1 MRHSSAIDLNG
12 DHLTLLVTAAQQDET
27 RALDRLLST
36 VRPALFSYFARR
48 VPNDLADDLAQIA
61 LIRIV
66 KALPHIDPKRAS
78 GFIGTIGH
86 NLLRT
91 EFRRQ
96 ARDRRRSAPS
106 VTPDELESG
115 ITADQEVELQDLVDA
130 VRRASSQ
137 TLTHELRD
145 VITALLRGEDRA
157 EIATTQ
163 GISQIT
169 VRTRLMRARVILR
182 EELGEAATTG
192 RGLTRR
198 NIRQNGEAH
207 SGVKESVAL
216 VLFQGTR

>member
-1 MRHSSAIDLNG
+1 MRHSGAIDLNG
-12 DHLTLLVTAAQQDET
+12 DQLALLVTAAQQDET

-48 VPNDLADDLAQIA
+48 VPDDLADDLAQIA

-66 KALPHIDPKRAS
+66 KALPRIDPKRAS

-91 EFRRQ
+91 AFRRQ
-96 ARDRRRSAPS
+96 ARDARRDAPS

-115 ITADQEVELQDLVDA
+115 VTADQELDLQDLLDA
-130 VRRASSQ
+130 VMRASSR

-145 VITALLRGEDRA
+145 VVTALLRGQDRA
-157 EIATTQ
+157 DIAAKQ

-182 EELGEAATTG
+182 EELGDAPVTSRRSPTGKSPRTT
-192 RGLTRR
+192 RL
-198 NIRQNGEAH
+198 IPE
-207 SGVKESVAL
+207 
-216 VLFQGTR
+216 